1 MKESK
6 PVHRFV
12 AAIAML
18 GGAMAILCAAAQE
31 HRSAGVYVYGCP
43 RMGDGAFRKTFEGLR
58 VYRVE
63 NNNDSF
69 VSHFMLHAKKKPQS
83 VANASPNGCP

>member
-1 MKESK
+1 
-6 PVHRFV
+6 
-12 AAIAML
+12 
-18 GGAMAILCAAAQE
+18 
-31 HRSAGVYVYGCP
+31 
-43 RMGDGAFRKTFEGLR
+43 MGDGAFRKTFEGLR